1 MVYLG
6 FPLYKNALK
15 SNKDKK
21 KAKIDTEFP
30 LDDHQLI
37 INLILCVGG
46 EPS

>member
-21 KAKIDTEFP
+21 KAKIEKYVES
-30 LDDHQLI
+30 
-37 INLILCVGG
+37 ILNFL
-46 EPS
+46 